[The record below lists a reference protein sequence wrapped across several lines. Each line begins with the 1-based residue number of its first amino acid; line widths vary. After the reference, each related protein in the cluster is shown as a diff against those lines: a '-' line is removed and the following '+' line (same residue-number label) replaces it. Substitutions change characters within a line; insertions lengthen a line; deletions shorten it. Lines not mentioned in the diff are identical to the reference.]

1 MPGLIQSI
9 ERSSAVLRLLAD
21 GPGRLRVK
29 QIADA
34 LDLPKSTA
42 QSILRTLTH
51 IGFAEQDPRTARYR
65 LGRALLDLSSTG
77 LDANELRAHTL
88 NWADALASRSGEEV
102 YVGALR
108 AGPAGQGPELLV
120 VHHVFR
126 PDDSAQSMN
135 TGRVLPAHATALGQ
149 VLLAYRVAAA
159 EDVLAAGLMAYTRG
173 TVTTRQ
179 ALTRTLAAT
188 RAQGWALS
196 VEEWQ
201 AGRAG
206 IAAPVRTFGGLVV
219 GAIGISGP
227 VERLCDTRRQ
237 ARPAL
242 VEHVVAA
249 GRAISRDLSGPQP

>member
-9 ERSSAVLRLLAD
+9 ERSSAVLRLLAT

-29 QIADA
+29 EIADA
-34 LDLPKSTA
+34 LGLPKSTA
-42 QSILRTLTH
+42 QSILRTLVQ

-65 LGRALLDLSSTG
+65 LGRALLDLGSTG
-77 LDANELRAHTL
+77 LDANELRARAL

-102 YVGALR
+102 HVGALR
-108 AGPAGQGPELLV
+108 GGGVLV

-126 PDDSAQSMN
+126 PDDSAQSMD
-135 TGRVLPAHATALGQ
+135 TGSVVPAHATALGR
-149 VLLAYRVAAA
+149 VLLAYHAAAA
-159 EDVLAAGLMAYTRG
+159 EDAAAGGLEAYTRG

-179 ALTRTLAAT
+179 ALAGALTET
-188 RAQGWALS
+188 RANGWALS
-196 VEEWQ
+196 VEEWR
-201 AGRAG
+201 ADRAG
-206 IAAPVRTFGGLVV
+206 IAAPLRSYGGLVV

-242 VEHVVAA
+242 VDHVVAA
-249 GRAISRDLSGPQP
+249 ARAISRDLAGP

>member
-9 ERSSAVLRLLAD
+9 ERSSAVLRLLAT

-29 QIADA
+29 EIADA
-34 LDLPKSTA
+34 LGLPKSTA
-42 QSILRTLTH
+42 QSILRTLTA

-65 LGRALLDLSSTG
+65 LGRGLLDLGSTG
-77 LDANELRAHTL
+77 LDANELRARAL

-102 YVGALR
+102 HVGALR
-108 AGPAGQGPELLV
+108 DGGVLV

-126 PDDSAQSMN
+126 PDDSAQSMD
-135 TGRVLPAHATALGQ
+135 TGSVVPTHATALGK
-149 VLLAYRVAAA
+149 VLLAYRATAAQDAVAS
-159 EDVLAAGLMAYTRG
+159 GLDPYTRR

-179 ALTRTLAAT
+179 ALARALTET
-188 RAQGWALS
+188 RANGWALS

-201 AGRAG
+201 ADRAG
-206 IAAPVRTFGGLVV
+206 VAAPLRSYGGLVV

-249 GRAISRDLSGPQP
+249 ARAISRELAAGS

>member
-9 ERSSAVLRLLAD
+9 ERSSAVLRLLAT

-29 QIADA
+29 EIADA
-34 LDLPKSTA
+34 LGLPKSTA

-65 LGRALLDLSSTG
+65 LGRALLDLGSTG
-77 LDANELRAHTL
+77 LDANELRARAL

-102 YVGALR
+102 HVGALR
-108 AGPAGQGPELLV
+108 DGGVLV

-126 PDDSAQSMN
+126 PDDSAQSMD
-135 TGRVLPAHATALGQ
+135 TGRVVPPHATALGQ
-149 VLLAYRVAAA
+149 VLLAYQAAAA
-159 EDVLAAGLMAYTRG
+159 EDAVAAGLTAYTRG
-173 TVTTRQ
+173 TVTNRRDLARQ
-179 ALTRTLAAT
+179 LAAT

-196 VEEWQ
+196 VEQWQ
-201 AGRAG
+201 PGRAG
-206 IAAPVRTFGGLVV
+206 IAAPLRTFGGLVA
-219 GAIGISGP
+219 GAIGVSGP

-249 GRAISRDLSGPQP
+249 ARSISRDLAGS

>member
-9 ERSSAVLRLLAD
+9 ERSSAVLRLLAG

-29 QIADA
+29 EIADA
-34 LDLPKSTA
+34 LGLPKSTA

-65 LGRALLDLSSTG
+65 LGRGLLDLGSTG
-77 LDANELRAHTL
+77 LDANELRARAL
-88 NWADALASRSGEEV
+88 NWADTLASRSGEEV
-102 YVGALR
+102 HVGALR
-108 AGPAGQGPELLV
+108 DEGVLV

-126 PDDSAQSMN
+126 PDDSAQSMD
-135 TGRVLPAHATALGQ
+135 TGSVVPPHATALGK
-149 VLLAYRVAAA
+149 VLLAYQAAAADDVAAR
-159 EDVLAAGLMAYTRG
+159 GLQAYTRR
-173 TVTTRQ
+173 TVTTRPALAR
-179 ALTRTLAAT
+179 ALTET
-188 RAQGWALS
+188 RARGWALS

-206 IAAPVRTFGGLVV
+206 IAAPLRTFGGLVA

-242 VEHVVAA
+242 VDHVVAA
-249 GRAISRDLSGPQP
+249 ARAISRSLVEP